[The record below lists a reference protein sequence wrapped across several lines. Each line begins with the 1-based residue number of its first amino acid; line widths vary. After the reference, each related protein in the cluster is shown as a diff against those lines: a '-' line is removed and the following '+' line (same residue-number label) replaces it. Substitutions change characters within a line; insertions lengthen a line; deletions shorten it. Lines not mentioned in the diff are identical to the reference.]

1 VLREPALRVFETP
14 RENQSVRHAV
24 DGFRR
29 RKPSN
34 NDAARRDGRGEVA
47 LRAGIQ
53 EVVADPVRAS
63 KMLAAVDEIEA
74 AIGELNSL
82 IAVERASLRA
92 LLLDHGS
99 SRAAV
104 DASLAEFNANHEALA
119 RRCLTA
125 HAALKAEA
133 TAAEWKK
140 LRKLELEMM
149 TFAATRTLGQAAP
162 AGKEG

>member
-1 VLREPALRVFETP
+1 MNVRLPCLLAALGCAALLLPVVVVCAGSKEDPDPAAE
-14 RENQSVRHAV
+14 
-24 DGFRR
+24 
-29 RKPSN
+29 
-34 NDAARRDGRGEVA
+34 

-53 EVVADPVRAS
+53 DVVADPARAS
-63 KMLAAVDEIEA
+63 RMLAAVDEIEKV
-74 AIGELNSL
+74 IGELESL
-82 IAVERASLRA
+82 IASERASLRA

-104 DASLAEFNANHEALA
+104 DASLTDFNANHESLA

-149 TFAATRTLGQAAP
+149 TFAATRSLGQATP
-162 AGKEG
+162 SGKQG